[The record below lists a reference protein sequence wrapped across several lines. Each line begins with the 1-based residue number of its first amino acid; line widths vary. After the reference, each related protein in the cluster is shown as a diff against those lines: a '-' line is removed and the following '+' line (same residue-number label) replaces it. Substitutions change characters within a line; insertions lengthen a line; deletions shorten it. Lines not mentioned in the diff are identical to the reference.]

1 MQFKLLRLLISEYN
15 KIDTNPGFLS
25 NEHFEILLGTVIAS
39 LCLTVEMNDRRLI
52 EERSSIAEYVR
63 TQQLG
68 YSMRDYIVRT
78 SMALARCNESVTF
91 VVTYRANFS
100 SVLPCDQ
107 KEEVVVTGAGFKE

>member
-63 TQQLG
+63 TQQL
-68 YSMRDYIVRT
+68 VK
-78 SMALARCNESVTF
+78 
-91 VVTYRANFS
+91 
-100 SVLPCDQ
+100 DQ
-107 KEEVVVTGAGFKE
+107 KEPTESSFT

>member
-63 TQQLG
+63 SRTQQL
-68 YSMRDYIVRT
+68 VK
-78 SMALARCNESVTF
+78 
-91 VVTYRANFS
+91 
-100 SVLPCDQ
+100 DQ
-107 KEEVVVTGAGFKE
+107 KEPTESSFT